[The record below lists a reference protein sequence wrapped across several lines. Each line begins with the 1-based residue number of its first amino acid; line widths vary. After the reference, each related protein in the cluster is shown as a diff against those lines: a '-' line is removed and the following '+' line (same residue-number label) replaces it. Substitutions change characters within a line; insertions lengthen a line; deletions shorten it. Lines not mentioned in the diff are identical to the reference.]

1 MSRIGRAPVPLP
13 PGVSVGLN
21 DHTVTVKGPRGEMK
35 RVYDPRIAIAVEDN
49 ILHVSR
55 SSDGPQERALH
66 GLYRSLISN
75 MVDGVTKG
83 FEKRLELHSSQG
95 DVYRVQKQGDKI
107 VLQLG
112 FSHPVE
118 VIPKP
123 GVEFR
128 VDTPPRTGTSL
139 VTGILVVSGNSKED
153 VGQQAAEIR
162 SLRPPEPYKGKGV
175 RYTGE
180 HVRRKAGKAGKA
192 GGKGAKG
199 KK

>member
-1 MSRIGRAPVPLP
+1 MSRIGRSPITLP
-13 PGVSVGLN
+13 AGVSVTLN
-21 DHTVTVKGPRGEMK
+21 DHSLTIKGPRGEMS
-35 RVYDPRIAIAVEDN
+35 RHYDERLGVALEDGSL
-49 ILHVSR
+49 IVSR
-55 SSDGPQERALH
+55 SNDEPRQRALH
-66 GLYRSLISN
+66 GLTRSLIAN

-83 FEKRLELHSSQG
+83 YEKRLELHSSQG
-95 DVYRVQKQGDKI
+95 DVYRVQKQGDGI

-112 FSHPVE
+112 FSHSVE
-118 VIPKP
+118 VAPKP
-123 GVEFR
+123 GIEFR
-128 VDTPPRTGTSL
+128 VETPPRTGTSL
-139 VTGILVVSGNSKED
+139 ISGILVVTGNNKED

-162 SLRPPEPYKGKGV
+162 HLRPPEPYKGKGI